1 MYDLNTI
8 TVAGR
13 LTRDPEKGA
22 TQSGDPKLT
31 VTIANNIGN
40 HTNFFVCVCYGEDA
54 IKYDAFELEKGDPV
68 SITGMLRIFTPEN
81 GRPTA
86 FVDVH
91 QLWVQKRGP
100 GGSND
105 GTRANIEPDQD
116 PVAAAWGN
124 RRQSTDVEEPDTR
137 KHKKQPAAAQSRGK
151 RRYNWEFSAQSADCG
166 FSAQPA
172 DRSYV
177 ASQNDGWGKIKDNA
191 KSAFA

>member
-13 LTRDPEKGA
+13 LTRDPEQGA

-40 HTNFFVCVCYGEDA
+40 HTNYFVCVCYGEDA
-54 IKYDAFELEKGDPV
+54 IKYDGFELEKGDPV
-68 SITGMLRIFTPEN
+68 SITGMLRIFTPEKS
-81 GRPTA
+81 RPTA

-105 GTRANIEPDQD
+105 GTRADIEPDQD
-116 PVAAAWGN
+116 PVAAAWGK
-124 RRQSTDVEEPDTR
+124 RRQSAPDDR
-137 KHKKQPAAAQSRGK
+137 DDRNNQKQPAAARSQKK
-151 RRYNWEFSAQSADCG
+151 RRHNWEFCAD
-166 FSAQPA
+166 PA

-177 ASQNDGWGKIKDNA
+177 SSENNGWGKINDAANA
-191 KSAFA
+191 AFG